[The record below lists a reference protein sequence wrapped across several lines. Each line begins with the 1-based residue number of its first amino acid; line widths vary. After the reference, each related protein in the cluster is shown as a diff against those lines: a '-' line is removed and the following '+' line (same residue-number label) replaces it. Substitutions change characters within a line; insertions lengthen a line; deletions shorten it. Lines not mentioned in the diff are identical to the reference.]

1 MKIEIRDGHLGD
13 FEALFTLYREV
24 AAVPGG
30 LLRREAEI
38 TPDYIRYILENSL
51 ARGLS
56 VVAADQDRNVV
67 GELHGWVPNIRQ
79 LFHVMSDLTIA
90 VSPRAQ
96 GMGVGRLLFEAFLA
110 RVRER
115 FAGVER
121 VELFCRSDNARAIAL
136 YRSLGFVEEGR
147 LKGRVKDERGLIADD
162 LIMGLLLQAASV
174 AAAPSRYT
182 G

>member
-1 MKIEIRDGHLGD
+1 MKIDIRDGHVGD
-13 FEALFTLYREV
+13 FEALFDLYREV

-51 ARGLS
+51 ARGIS
-56 VVAADQDRNVV
+56 VVAVDEERSVV

-96 GMGVGRLLFEAFLA
+96 GQGVGRLLFEGFLA

-115 FAGVER
+115 FAGVDR
-121 VELFCRSDNARAIAL
+121 VELFCRSDNARAVAL
-136 YRSLGFVEEGR
+136 YRSQGFVEEGR
-147 LKGRVKDERGLIADD
+147 LVGRVHDERGFIADD
-162 LIMGLLLQAASV
+162 LIMTL
-174 AAAPSRYT
+174 RF
-182 G
+182 

>member
-1 MKIEIRDGHLGD
+1 MKIDIRDGHLGD
-13 FEALFTLYREV
+13 FEALLNLYREV

-51 ARGLS
+51 ARGIS
-56 VVAADQDRNVV
+56 VVAVGEDRNVL

-79 LFHVMSDLTIA
+79 LFHVIGDLTIA

-96 GMGVGRLLFEAFLA
+96 GQGVGRLLFEAFLA
-110 RVRER
+110 RVREK

-121 VELFCRSDNARAIAL
+121 VELFCRSDNARAVAL
-136 YRSLGFVEEGR
+136 YTSLGFMEEGR
-147 LKGRVKDERGLIADD
+147 LKGRVKDERGMIADD
-162 LIMGLLLQAASV
+162 LIMTLRL
-174 AAAPSRYT
+174 
-182 G
+182 

>member
-1 MKIEIRDGHLGD
+1 MRIDIRDGHLGD
-13 FEALFTLYREV
+13 FEALLNLYREV

-38 TPDYIRYILENSL
+38 TPDYIRYFVEHAR

-56 VVAADQDRNVV
+56 VVAVDEDRHVV

-79 LFHVMSDLTIA
+79 LLHVMSDLTIA

-96 GMGVGRLLFEAFLA
+96 GQGVGRRLFEGFLA

-115 FAGVER
+115 FSGVER
-121 VELFCRSDNARAIAL
+121 VELFCRSDNARAVAL
-136 YRSLGFVEEGR
+136 YKSLGFIEEGR
-147 LKGRVKDERGLIADD
+147 LVGRVRDERGFVADD
-162 LIMGLLLQAASV
+162 LIMTL
-174 AAAPSRYT
+174 RF
-182 G
+182 

>member
-51 ARGLS
+51 ARGVS
-56 VVAADQDRNVV
+56 IVAIDDNRRVV
-67 GELHGWVPNIRQ
+67 GELHGWVANIRQ
-79 LFHVMSDLTIA
+79 LFHVMGDLTIA

-96 GMGVGRLLFEAFLA
+96 GQGVGRLLFEGFLA

-121 VELFCRSDNARAIAL
+121 VELFCRSDNAHAIAL
-136 YRSLGFVEEGR
+136 YVSQGFVEEGR
-147 LKGRVKDERGLIADD
+147 LVGRVKDERGFIADD
-162 LIMGLLLQAASV
+162 LIMCLRL
-174 AAAPSRYT
+174 
-182 G
+182 